1 MRNILENMELSKI
14 NKIHFIG
21 IGGIGIS
28 AIARMMIL
36 DGKNVSGSDASLSIV
51 TEELRKIGAEI
62 FMGHSGDNIKDV
74 DFVVYTTAIAKDNPE
89 LQKAINL
96 NIPTYSYP
104 QMLGFVSAGKFTI
117 AVSGTH
123 GKTTTTAMIAK
134 ILMDANLDPTV
145 IVGSLLKDEKS
156 NLVIGKS
163 KYFVVEAC
171 EYRRAFL
178 NLIPRIIVIT
188 NIEED
193 HLDYYKDISDIQ
205 RAFSEFISKLEKEDL
220 LVCNIDDDNL
230 RAIIKLAKCK
240 IVDYSSQLV
249 IDLKLKVPGRH
260 NLENAKAALA
270 VARHIGVDDESARH
284 SLENFSGTWRR
295 FEYKGQTNEGALIYD
310 DYAHHPTEIKAT
322 LKGAR
327 EFFGDKKIFCVFQPH
342 LFSRTRF
349 LLEEFSKS
357 FSDADTVLIA
367 DIYASRETDDGQ
379 IHSRDLAKKISQFSK
394 NVIYLESFEKIG
406 DYLKSNIKSGDVII
420 TMGAGDIYQVTQFL
434 ELSTVF
440 DKRLTS

>member
-205 RAFSEFISKLEKEDL
+205 RAFSEFISKLENEDF

-240 IVDYSSQLV
+240 IIDYSSQLV

-420 TMGAGDIYQVTQFL
+420 TMGAGDIHQVTQFL
-434 ELSTVF
+434 KLNAN
-440 DKRLTS
+440 L